1 MMSIFTQRA
10 IALVLA
16 ALLLPSLAAAA
27 GADGY
32 RLAGVLAVGPEYLA
46 ILELPG
52 GDQQLVRKGSTLE
65 GGGQVVLVDAHRLRI
80 ALSGRTI
87 ELNLDGS
94 GAPAQVPL
102 ALGVVQEQ
110 TDNDRTLVRSLDT
123 EAFSDAL
130 ARSTKSTTTPAV
142 QPTSKVTKDP
152 AAETGRRLAPIL
164 NLPADSRVVMVNE
177 QPVRSADQ
185 AIRLIEQAFQNN
197 ETPRL
202 NVSSAS
208 GEESRVYLMAA
219 QP

>member
-1 MMSIFTQRA
+1 MTMLLRRA
-10 IALVLA
+10 IAVLLT
-16 ALLLPSLAAAA
+16 ALLLPSMAAAA
-27 GADGY
+27 GTDGY
-32 RLAGVLAVGPEYLA
+32 RLAGILAVGPDYLA

-52 GDQQLVRKGSTLE
+52 GQQQLVRKGNTLE
-65 GGGQVVLVDAHRLRI
+65 DGGRIVLVDASRLRI
-80 ALSGRTI
+80 AHAGRTV

-94 GAPAQVPL
+94 GAPAQVPV

-110 TDNDRTLVRSLDT
+110 TDNDRVLVRSLDT

-130 ARSTKSTTTPAV
+130 ARSPKSTTTPAV
-142 QPTSKVTKDP
+142 QPSSKVRRDP

-185 AIRLIEQAFQNN
+185 AIRMIEQAFENN

-202 NVSSAS
+202 NVTSAT
-208 GEESRVYLMAA
+208 GDESRVYLTAA

>member
-1 MMSIFTQRA
+1 MSKFLRRA

-27 GADGY
+27 GANGY
-32 RLAGVLAVGPEYLA
+32 RLAGVLAVGPEYMA

-52 GDQQLVRKGSTLE
+52 GDQQLVRKGSSLE
-65 GGGQVVLVDAHRLRI
+65 GGGQVVLVDAQRLRI
-80 ALSGRTI
+80 ALAGRTI

-94 GAPAQVPL
+94 GAPAQVPV

-110 TDNDRTLVRSLDT
+110 TDNERILVRSLDT

-130 ARSTKSTTTPAV
+130 AR
-142 QPTSKVTKDP
+142 PTNSKAKQAAPPSSKVRKDP
-152 AAETGRRLAPIL
+152 AAEAGRRLAPIL
-164 NLPADSRVVMVNE
+164 NLPADSRVVTVNE
-177 QPVRSADQ
+177 QSVRSADQ
-185 AIRLIEQAFQNN
+185 AIRLIEQSFQNN

-202 NVSSAS
+202 NVSSAA
-208 GEESRVYLMAA
+208 GDESRVYLTAA

>member
-1 MMSIFTQRA
+1 MSKFLRRA

-27 GADGY
+27 GANGY

-52 GDQQLVRKGSTLE
+52 GDQQLVRKGSNLE
-65 GGGQVVLVDAHRLRI
+65 GGGQVVLVDAQRLRI
-80 ALSGRTI
+80 ALAGRTI

-94 GAPAQVPL
+94 GAPAQVPV

-110 TDNDRTLVRSLDT
+110 TDNDRVLVRSLDT
-123 EAFSDAL
+123 EALSAAL
-130 ARSTKSTTTPAV
+130 ARPPKAMAKDGVSPSSQVK
-142 QPTSKVTKDP
+142 KDP

-185 AIRLIEQAFQNN
+185 AIQLIEQSFKDNMA
-197 ETPRL
+197 PRL
-202 NVSSAS
+202 NITSAA
-208 GEESRVYLMAA
+208 GDESRVYLTAA